1 MNGPTKFTNIANF
14 QQEMCNDVNACV
26 SLYNVGLQLMNT

>member
-14 QQEMCNDVNACV
+14 QQMCNDVNACV